1 MTLVES
7 PPWESPQWQEAVSQN
22 PGLAPFFDNLES
34 FVELPGGIK
43 KLRQL
48 IMELG
53 VAGKLLG
60 QNADDEPVSILLERI
75 STRRAELVE
84 SKVIRGKT
92 TIRDKKLPET
102 ELPPG
107 WTWANFGEI
116 TFNRDGDRIPV
127 RKSDRENQE
136 KTYDYYGASGVID
149 KVAGFIFDQPLLLIG
164 EDGANLINRSTPIA
178 FIAEG
183 KYWVNNHAHAVDL
196 ISRDMM
202 DYVALFINSIS
213 LEPYITGMAQPKMNQ
228 AKMNSIPVAL
238 PPLAEQRRIVSKVEG
253 LMMLCDTLES
263 QRQARMSVRERA
275 SRSVLVRLTSAPAH
289 PPALADQALESE
301 RQGASRRYSTGDVNS
316 QEPTA
321 SALSLTKEAASAYAT
336 SGKLGRAKAAKVA
349 KGETLQS
356 SWQRLSD
363 HFEVLLDQPETLA
376 HLRQSI
382 LQLAVQ
388 GKLVP
393 QDPRDEPAGE
403 LARKIIQEKAD
414 LIAAKKLKKSSSH
427 TKRDRGTQD
436 WELPVGWV
444 WTIVDDLTSVG
455 TGTTPTKG
463 NQEYYQGGTVPWI
476 TSASTNSEFIEQP
489 TKHVTEL
496 AVKERNMRL
505 YPKGSLVVAL
515 YGQGKTRGQV
525 GQLMFDST
533 SNEANAVL
541 EFFGTGW
548 ECRDYFRLVFQ
559 KKYHELR
566 ELAAG
571 GAQPNLSGGLI
582 RLTKIPLPPLAEQK
596 RIVSKVSALLS
607 QLDELSARVR
617 SRQSTTDALLTALIH
632 QILERNSGEKR
643 T

>member
-1 MTLVES
+1 MTLVEP
-7 PPWESPQWQEAVSQN
+7 PPWESPQWLEAVSQN

-53 VAGKLLG
+53 VAGKLLD
-60 QNADDEPVSILLERI
+60 QNENDKPVSGLLDRI
-75 STRRAELVE
+75 DARRAELVE

-116 TFNRDGDRIPV
+116 TFNRDGDRVPV
-127 RKSDRENQE
+127 RRSDRENQE

-149 KVAGFIFDQPLLLIG
+149 KVADFIFDQPLLLIG

-228 AKMNSIPVAL
+228 ARMNSIPVAV
-238 PPLAEQRRIVSKVEG
+238 PPEAEQRRIVSKVEG
-253 LMMLCDTLES
+253 LMSLCDTLES
-263 QRQARMSVRERA
+263 QRRARMSVRERA
-275 SRSVLVRLTSAPAH
+275 SRSVLASLTSAPAK
-289 PPALADQALESE
+289 AES
-301 RQGASRRYSTGDVNS
+301 
-316 QEPTA
+316 
-321 SALSLTKEAASAYAT
+321 
-336 SGKLGRAKAAKVA
+336 SGAKVA

-393 QDPRDEPAGE
+393 QDPTDEPASD
-403 LARKIIQEKAD
+403 LMMKLRDRRKE
-414 LIAAKKLKKSSSH
+414 LIANGELKKS
-427 TKRDRGTQD
+427 K
-436 WELPVGWV
+436 
-444 WTIVDDLTSVG
+444 IVPLANDDIDLTAPNHWG
-455 TGTTPTKG
+455 MG
-463 NQEYYQGGTVPWI
+463 
-476 TSASTNSEFIEQP
+476 ASQ
-489 TKHVTEL
+489 
-496 AVKERNMRL
+496 
-505 YPKGSLVVAL
+505 
-515 YGQGKTRGQV
+515 
-525 GQLMFDST
+525 
-533 SNEANAVL
+533 
-541 EFFGTGW
+541 
-548 ECRDYFRLVFQ
+548 
-559 KKYHELR
+559 
-566 ELAAG
+566 
-571 GAQPNLSGGLI
+571 
-582 RLTKIPLPPLAEQK
+582 
-596 RIVSKVSALLS
+596 
-607 QLDELSARVR
+607 
-617 SRQSTTDALLTALIH
+617 
-632 QILERNSGEKR
+632 R
-643 T
+643 TC